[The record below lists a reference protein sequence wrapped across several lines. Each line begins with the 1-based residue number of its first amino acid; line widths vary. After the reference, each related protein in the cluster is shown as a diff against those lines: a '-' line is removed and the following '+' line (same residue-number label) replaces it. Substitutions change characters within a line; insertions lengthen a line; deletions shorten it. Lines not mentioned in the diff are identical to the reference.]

1 MRLLILA
8 AAATVAVTGT
18 ATASNSANRVL
29 SSGDTLSAHEFK
41 MKNLHDAGLKHS
53 VSSAQLVYAHNH
65 VPAQSETWGMR
76 PPNKLTPVYTMS
88 THEAYLKNLSDSG
101 NSRRTER

>member
-29 SSGDTLSAHEFK
+29 PSGDTLTAHEFK

-76 PPNKLTPVYTMS
+76 PPNKLIPVYTMS
-88 THEAYLKNLSDSG
+88 THEAYMKNLSDSG